1 MEAGKSCCHTAQ
13 QNQQW
18 ATTRRPVAAWPQAR
32 TCENDAAGMS
42 ACVTGLVCPIWS
54 DMHDILKSRSICSV
68 KPARVARV
76 TMGKSKAENGVGGKA
91 AAAWHRAAAERKR
104 AEDSF

>member
-54 DMHDILKSRSICSV
+54 DMHDILKSRSICTV
-68 KPARVARV
+68 KPAGRKSHDGEEQRRVGWE
-76 TMGKSKAENGVGGKA
+76 GKRLQDSC
-91 AAAWHRAAAERKR
+91 RAAAKRKR
-104 AEDSF
+104 AVDIF

>member
-1 MEAGKSCCHTAQ
+1 
-13 QNQQW
+13 
-18 ATTRRPVAAWPQAR
+18 
-32 TCENDAAGMS
+32 MS

-76 TMGKSKAENGVGGKA
+76 TMGKSKTESGVGGKA

>member
-1 MEAGKSCCHTAQ
+1 MEAGKSCCHTTQ
-13 QNQQW
+13 QNQEW

-68 KPARVARV
+68 KPARVASHD
-76 TMGKSKAENGVGGKA
+76 GEEQNGEWGGRESSCSMA
-91 AAAWHRAAAERKR
+91 QGGSRTQTR
-104 AEDSF
+104 